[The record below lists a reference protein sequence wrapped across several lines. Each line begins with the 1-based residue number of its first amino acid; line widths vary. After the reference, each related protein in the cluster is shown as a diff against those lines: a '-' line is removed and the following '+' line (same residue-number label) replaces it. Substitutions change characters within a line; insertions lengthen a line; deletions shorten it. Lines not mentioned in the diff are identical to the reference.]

1 MMKMQA
7 YDVQGQT
14 RQENVLPSVEMAI
27 TSKREKGNV
36 THAPQAVSPAKIHR
50 TLARAASLRNFF
62 EKKVCL
68 KSDNILAK
76 RHYRIRVSVDLIGHF
91 TKRHLSTTTT
101 IHFFPALLSLVLICR
116 RATCDIVAGATCDT
130 VPI

>member
-7 YDVQGQT
+7 YDVQDQT

-36 THAPQAVSPAKIHR
+36 AHAPQAVSPAKIHR

-68 KSDNILAK
+68 KSDNILATPNA
-76 RHYRIRVSVDLIGHF
+76 IIVFGF
-91 TKRHLSTTTT
+91 
-101 IHFFPALLSLVLICR
+101 LL
-116 RATCDIVAGATCDT
+116 T
-130 VPI
+130 